1 MSLKFLQVLF
11 QPLRPTGTPP
21 IPIVAIQRE
30 RIKCVALNG
39 LFIFSVLCEYSPL
52 LPCVAQQYRGE
63 TEERQRRREGLKK
76 KHIGFFC
83 RTNPLARWA
92 LPLYRY
98 AAQGERAKMRFEYFK
113 LLHCRVPVALWSI
126 SVSLSETFKT
136 PPLCFVTQNI
146 GEVARS
152 DGGVENDISSVC
164 LYPFSPA
171 VSRSITGYCVRNIG
185 ETPKKQ

>member
-1 MSLKFLQVLF
+1 MLLDT
-11 QPLRPTGTPP
+11 PILRGDG
-21 IPIVAIQRE
+21 I
-30 RIKCVALNG
+30 
-39 LFIFSVLCEYSPL
+39 SH
-52 LPCVAQQYRGE
+52 
-63 TEERQRRREGLKK
+63 TEEVARSDGGVENSPSSAGLYWA
-76 KHIGFFC
+76 F
-83 RTNPLARWA
+83 NPLARWA

-152 DGGVENDISSVC
+152 DGGVRCDKVRLGNGKRFLYRRLVND
-164 LYPFSPA
+164 PFAPMTL
-171 VSRSITGYCVRNIG
+171 R
-185 ETPKKQ
+185 

>member
-1 MSLKFLQVLF
+1 M
-11 QPLRPTGTPP
+11 
-21 IPIVAIQRE
+21 
-30 RIKCVALNG
+30 G
-39 LFIFSVLCEYSPL
+39 LYLPL

-152 DGGVENDISSVC
+152 DGRVENSLSSAG
-164 LYPFSPA
+164 LYWTNHIFTIRLGDPLQEQP
-171 VSRSITGYCVRNIG
+171 I
-185 ETPKKQ
+185 Q

>member
-1 MSLKFLQVLF
+1 
-11 QPLRPTGTPP
+11 
-21 IPIVAIQRE
+21 
-30 RIKCVALNG
+30 
-39 LFIFSVLCEYSPL
+39 
-52 LPCVAQQYRGE
+52 
-63 TEERQRRREGLKK
+63 
-76 KHIGFFC
+76 
-83 RTNPLARWA
+83 
-92 LPLYRY
+92 
-98 AAQGERAKMRFEYFK
+98 MRFEYFK

-152 DGGVENDISSVC
+152 DGRVENDISSVC

-185 ETPKKQ
+185 ETPQEQPFLR